1 MAEWI
6 FYKDGFAGVP
16 AGVNSPL
23 PATPRGVKST
33 SNSSNTALAGD
44 ASFAGA
50 WQVNYFPHMGVNV
63 KADQDGTLT
72 VKFGILKDG
81 VDPAGTISDSDVVET
96 FSGDTVVKASVGYFR
111 TLVNIPG
118 RAVKVTYTNGS
129 SAQTEFALLTG
140 FGSDLFPASGS
151 DDNEILTT
159 VTERERSVFA
169 AVSSGDISAT
179 AYAGFIDLSNTTGLP
194 HERDGRIDLCA
205 VYISVDRD
213 STATGSVRIGV
224 ITRIDGTDADIEY
237 VQGVTFEKSNERTIV
252 RDRVFSPN
260 QLKCGVESGALNRV
274 ASQFTE
280 TGVTAVNTGGTL
292 TDANGNTFT
301 PAVGDMI
308 VKYTRSAGV
317 YSSAVSCFYHG
328 ERSA

>member
-1 MAEWI
+1 MSDYPHA
-6 FYKDGFAGVP
+6 GF
-16 AGVNSPL
+16 
-23 PATPRGVKST
+23 
-33 SNSSNTALAGD
+33 
-44 ASFAGA
+44 
-50 WQVNYFPHMGVNV
+50 NV
-63 KADQDGTLT
+63 LTDQDGTVTL
-72 VKFGILKDG
+72 KFGILKDG
-81 VDPAGTISDSDVVET
+81 VIPSGPITDDDVVET
-96 FSGDTVVKASVGYFR
+96 FSGDTSVKANVPYFR

-118 RAVKVTYTNGS
+118 RALRVDYTNGS
-129 SAQTEFALLTG
+129 SAQSSFALLTG
-140 FGSDLFPASGS
+140 VGPNMFPASGS

-169 AVSSGDISAT
+169 AISSGDISAT
-179 AYAGFIDLSNTTGLP
+179 AYAGFIDLSNTTSLP

-205 VYISVDRD
+205 AYISVDRD
-213 STATGSVRIGV
+213 STATGSVRMGV

-308 VKYTRSAGV
+308 VKYTRSAGT
-317 YSSAVSCFYHG
+317 YSASVSCFYHG